1 MLRSMTGY
9 GASVLELPKYTI
21 RIELKSL
28 NSKFLDLKLKL
39 PQKFAEKEIEIQSVI
54 ENKLVRGRIDCIV
67 QVKYII
73 DESIKKTIN
82 TELADTYFKEFSK
95 IFNKWELPKDNLG
108 SIILNIPD
116 VLAGDLIFAGVDDEE
131 WQNVLFVLEKSLND
145 LVEFRVKEGQILES
159 NIKQQLEI
167 IQKNCSL
174 LNEEKDTRLNLIST
188 KIKNKFDELTV
199 DYNKDRFEQELIYY
213 LEKLDITEEVVRLNA
228 HIKYFLEVIESEQ
241 NPGKKLSFIT
251 QEIGRE
257 INTIGSKANDFDIQ
271 KRVVEMK
278 DELEKIKQQLANIL

>member
-1 MLRSMTGY
+1 MTGY